1 MKIDKHAL
9 IRRQVAAI
17 GNLSLDELRIKFEEL
32 YGFPSKVVN
41 ADTLRRRIAYR
52 LQELQFGGLT
62 PEAEQYLD
70 ELADSDPL
78 ARLETQQAR
87 KYTATRGTRF
97 RREWKDKTYEVIVQG
112 TRCFEYNGRTYKSLS
127 AVASEITGTHWNGK
141 RFFGVS

>member
-1 MKIDKHAL
+1 MKIDKAAL
-9 IRRQVAAI
+9 VRRQISALE
-17 GNLSLDELRIKFEEL
+17 GLSLEDLRAKFEEVF
-32 YGFPSKVVN
+32 GFQSSIIN
-41 ADTLRRRIAYR
+41 ADYFRRRIAYR

-62 PEAEQYLD
+62 PEADQYLD

>member
-87 KYTATRGTRF
+87 KYTATRGTHF

-112 TRCFEYNGRTYKSLS
+112 ARCFEFNGRTYKSLS

>member
-1 MKIDKHAL
+1 MLDKHTL
-9 IRRQVAAI
+9 IKRQIEAMDK
-17 GNLSLDELRIKFEEL
+17 LTLDGLRVKFDEL

-41 ADTLRRRIAYR
+41 AETLRRRIAYR

-97 RREWKDKTYEVIVQG
+97 RRECKDKTYEVIVQG